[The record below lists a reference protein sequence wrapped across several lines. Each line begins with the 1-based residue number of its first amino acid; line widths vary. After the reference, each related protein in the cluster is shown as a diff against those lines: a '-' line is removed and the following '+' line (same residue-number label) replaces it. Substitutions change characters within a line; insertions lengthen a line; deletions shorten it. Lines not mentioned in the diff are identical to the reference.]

1 MFWKLCFVNT
11 RGKQLTDIS
20 WSFPSKLNNS
30 KILSRQLLL
39 CDFWKLRGDWLL
51 FLIEKCGNCLCDTL
65 IVQNDREIRRKF
77 KDLIYLVEE
86 IAAKIK
92 LQLNFSWLF
101 GLTMGVLT
109 FSCKIYEES
118 VFQTVLSTYIWFP
131 RTNFGSQMQ
140 CFKN

>member
-1 MFWKLCFVNT
+1 M
-11 RGKQLTDIS
+11 
-20 WSFPSKLNNS
+20 
-30 KILSRQLLL
+30 
-39 CDFWKLRGDWLL
+39 

-118 VFQTVLSTYIWFP
+118 VFQTVLSTYI
-131 RTNFGSQMQ
+131 
-140 CFKN
+140 